1 MSPRRKKEAEV
12 QSPSASFLGPDPTFE
27 EDVVPSE
34 PAPAPALAP
43 EPKLEA
49 PPPIRTRVREEEFN
63 KCLILFSKDQLG
75 ALVEHLS
82 KFKSQLTFELRQ
94 EFDKGHLGQVLRNLG
109 GG

>member
-1 MSPRRKKEAEV
+1 MARRKKEAEV

-27 EDVVPSE
+27 EDEVPSE
-34 PAPAPALAP
+34 PAP

-63 KCLILFSKDQLG
+63 KCLILFSSEQLG
-75 ALVEHLS
+75 ALIEHLS